1 MYTEPIFLKPVF
13 KERIWGG
20 SKLNDMFGYD
30 IPHDKTGEAWVISA
44 HKNGP
49 SMIEN
54 GPLQGMTLLQ
64 AWKASPEL
72 FGKKSSDTIGDFP
85 LLVKVLD
92 ANDNLSVQVH
102 PNDQYARKK
111 EGESYGKTECW
122 YVLDCEPGAEIV
134 FGHYAKSE
142 EEFLDKVNK
151 GQWSDL
157 LRKVKVNKGD
167 FFYVPS
173 GKIHAIGKGI
183 VILETQQSSD
193 ITYRVFDYDRIDASG
208 NSRELHLDK
217 ALDVVTYPDDELIPK
232 QQVEQI
238 DDMKS
243 IQLIKEKYFTVYS
256 WQLSGRVNTPLQK
269 GYLLCSVINGDGE
282 IVVGEKRYSIS
293 KGNHFIVPAT
303 IDKYSLYGEMELI
316 VSHE

>member
-20 SKLNDMFGYD
+20 SKLNEMFGYD
-30 IPHDKTGEAWVISA
+30 IPHYKTGEAWVISA
-44 HKNGP
+44 HQNGP
-49 SMIEN
+49 SLIEN
-54 GPLQGMTLLQ
+54 GPLRGMTLRQ
-64 AWKASPEL
+64 AWKAHPEL
-72 FGKKSSDTIGDFP
+72 FGKGTSDNIGDFP
-85 LLVKVLD
+85 LLVKILD

-102 PNDQYARKK
+102 PDDLYARNI

-122 YVLDCEPGAEIV
+122 YVLDCEPGAEII
-134 FGHYAKSE
+134 FGHYAKSAD
-142 EEFLDKVNK
+142 EFIDMVKK
-151 GQWSDL
+151 GQWDVL
-157 LRKVKVNKGD
+157 LKKVKVNKGD

-193 ITYRVFDYDRIDASG
+193 ITYRVFDYDRVVASG

-217 ALDVVTYPDDELIPK
+217 ALDVVTFPDDEAILHQQEK
-232 QQVEQI
+232 QMA
-238 DDMKS
+238 DMS
-243 IQLIKEKYFTVYS
+243 STQLIKEKYFTVYS
-256 WQLSGRVNTPLQK
+256 WQLSGNVNTPLKK
-269 GYLLCSVINGDGE
+269 GYLLISVINGDGE
-282 IVVGEKRYSIS
+282 IVVGEKSYSIR

-303 IDKYSLYGEMELI
+303 IDGYTLYGDMDLI